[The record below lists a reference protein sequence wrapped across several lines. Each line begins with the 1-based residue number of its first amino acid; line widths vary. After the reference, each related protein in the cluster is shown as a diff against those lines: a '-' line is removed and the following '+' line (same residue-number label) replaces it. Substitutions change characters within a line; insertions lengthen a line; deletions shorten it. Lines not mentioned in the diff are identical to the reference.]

1 VVSGVVSEEAF
12 EQLARNLAPG
22 AGRFTDGLRSGRY
35 DGSLEAATAW
45 RLATVLRYALGI
57 ASLESYQLEVGKVGR
72 PGVVVEDLVTALSRA
87 IDELTRP
94 VDAIKHQA
102 KTVTVGISRSDET
115 LLQSALVQAAITAG
129 APRDRLSYRAMRTL
143 VALEPAVVEVLGYT
157 RYRIEG
163 DVAGDATIQVLDRG
177 GIARD
182 IPSRTDTNPV
192 LRGSKHR
199 AAFEREVTVSL
210 GGDSRS
216 VIHVPEVKDG
226 QTTGLTLLHCRF
238 ETRLA
243 SGAMRAVLQG
253 YRGRYGALKDAVTET
268 QPTFRD
274 DLLGSVDVLDLLTQP
289 VYVLADAWSS

>member
-1 VVSGVVSEEAF
+1 
-12 EQLARNLAPG
+12 
-22 AGRFTDGLRSGRY
+22 
-35 DGSLEAATAW
+35 
-45 RLATVLRYALGI
+45 
-57 ASLESYQLEVGKVGR
+57 
-72 PGVVVEDLVTALSRA
+72 VVEDLITALSRA

-210 GGDSRS
+210 GGDS
-216 VIHVPEVKDG
+216 
-226 QTTGLTLLHCRF
+226 
-238 ETRLA
+238 
-243 SGAMRAVLQG
+243 
-253 YRGRYGALKDAVTET
+253 
-268 QPTFRD
+268 
-274 DLLGSVDVLDLLTQP
+274 
-289 VYVLADAWSS
+289 